1 MSKSTIELPQM
12 PAVPSSPD
20 SGKPAVVGSTVYLMD
35 CVAGMKEYPEK
46 WFDLAV
52 VDPPY
57 GIDGTDEIGFGDKKS
72 GRVNRP
78 SKWGEKKWDKQRPTL
93 EYFTE
98 LFRVSKNQI
107 ISGGNYFS
115 DLLPATRC
123 WLVWDKV
130 QRIDQ
135 ADAELFWTSFTSS
148 VRIYSY
154 SCSKLQGF
162 MNPDR
167 FHPTEKPISLYEW
180 IYKNYA
186 KKEFKILDTHLGSQS
201 SRIAADKAGLDFT
214 GFEIDKEYYDLGE
227 KRFKQY
233 KAQIRIE
240 GW

>member
-1 MSKSTIELPQM
+1 MNSKMSKSTIELPQM

-20 SGKPAVVGSTVYLMD
+20 SGKPPVVGSTVYLMD

-123 WLVWDKV
+123 WLV
-130 QRIDQ
+130 I
-135 ADAELFWTSFTSS
+135 
-148 VRIYSY
+148 
-154 SCSKLQGF
+154 
-162 MNPDR
+162 
-167 FHPTEKPISLYEW
+167 
-180 IYKNYA
+180 
-186 KKEFKILDTHLGSQS
+186 
-201 SRIAADKAGLDFT
+201 
-214 GFEIDKEYYDLGE
+214 
-227 KRFKQY
+227 
-233 KAQIRIE
+233 
-240 GW
+240 